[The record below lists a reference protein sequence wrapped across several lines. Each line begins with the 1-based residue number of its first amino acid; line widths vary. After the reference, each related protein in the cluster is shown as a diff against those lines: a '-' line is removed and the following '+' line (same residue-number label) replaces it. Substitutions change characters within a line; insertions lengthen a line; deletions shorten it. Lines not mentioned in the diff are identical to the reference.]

1 MYINEEI
8 NWLKFCKK
16 KRIFIFGA
24 GKIGKRVFYQLQN
37 ECDIEV
43 TGVIDNNN
51 FNTDLFF
58 AVQFVQKQAAAHAK
72 FSQQML
78 IL

>member
-43 TGVIDNNN
+43 TVE
-51 FNTDLFF
+51 L
-58 AVQFVQKQAAAHAK
+58 
-72 FSQQML
+72 
-78 IL
+78 